1 MAAKKR
7 SSSKP
12 PTPINLSNIKGVKVT
27 NKPAGSAVGGKGS
40 KPYVAPKG
48 SQPAYSGPKV
58 TGAKTPVKSAGK
70 GFAGSGTPAG
80 TSLAGSN
87 VSKGN
92 VAKTLL
98 TVAAVPTKAAIAPAN
113 YGAKLLGKVAGRYGG
128 AGVSGAADATYASA
142 TKGLDNVRPG
152 GRLYTAGTVS
162 GKQLASTKVM
172 NPAQVAGST
181 SGLVTRAENITNA
194 AVRGGRS
201 RVVSQAQMDYTRI
214 NKATREG
221 LSLGAIKAN
230 EPKRNKRK

>member
-12 PTPINLSNIKGVKVT
+12 PTPINLSNIKGVTKT
-27 NKPAGSAVGGKGS
+27 NKPAGSAVGGKGY
-40 KPYVAPKG
+40 KTPKNA
-48 SQPAYSGPKV
+48 QPAYSGPKV
-58 TGAKTPVKSAGK
+58 TAAKTPVKTAGK

-98 TVAAVPTKAAIAPAN
+98 TVAGVPSKAAFAPAN

-128 AGVSGAADATYASA
+128 AGVSGAADAAYTSA
-142 TKGLDNVRPG
+142 TKGLDNIRPG
-152 GRLYTAGTVS
+152 ARLYTAGTVT
-162 GKQLASTKVM
+162 GPQLASTKFM
-172 NPAQVAGST
+172 NAKEVAGAT
-181 SGLVTRAENITNA
+181 SGLLKRAENITDA
-194 AVRGGRS
+194 AVRGGKS
-201 RVVSQAQMDYTRI
+201 RVASQVQVDYNRI
-214 NKATREG
+214 NKISKEA
-221 LSLGAIKAN
+221 LSLGAYKAN